1 MVLDYYQ
8 LLAPADGVPLGLLVE
23 EFELADDLSAT
34 RLRSAG
40 WTPSDGGWWSSRA
53 FARALRA
60 RPDVRARVRAVTRTA
75 AEDTYARLGGGALPD
90 EDTLR
95 DRFRDDLTL
104 AVAEPLRLGAGPAVH
119 RVLFAGD
126 LDAGRLA
133 ALVASLPADGV
144 ADAGPAGPGVVA
156 TGRTPDAA
164 RWEVRRVG
172 GGVAWCVDVT
182 AERGSGAHL
191 RTLLGAVT
199 TVGRRHGLIPT
210 TIERLG

>member
-1 MVLDYYQ
+1 MLDYYQ
-8 LLAPADGVPLGLLVE
+8 LLAAADGVPLGLLVE
-23 EFELADDLSAT
+23 EFELAGDLSAT

-40 WTPSDGGWWSSRA
+40 WTPSDGGWWSSGA

-104 AVAEPLRLGAGPAVH
+104 AVAEPLRLGTGPAVH

-133 ALVASLPADGV
+133 GLVASLPADGS
-144 ADAGPAGPGVVA
+144 DEPGPAGPGVVA
-156 TGRTPDAA
+156 TGRAADTA

-199 TVGRRHGLIPT
+199 TAARRHGLIPA